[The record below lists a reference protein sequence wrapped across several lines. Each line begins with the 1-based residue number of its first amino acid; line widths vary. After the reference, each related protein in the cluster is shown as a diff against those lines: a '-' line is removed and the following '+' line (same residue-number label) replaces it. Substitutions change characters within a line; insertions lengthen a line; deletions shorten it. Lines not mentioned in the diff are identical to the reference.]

1 MCMMMLV
8 VVLQKCFNVAF
19 LVYLIVRRLP
29 FEDAYIEKKACVLKV
44 PSNIKKNL
52 NGQIGV
58 ANLHQNK
65 TLPKEKRD
73 QRKAQKYF
81 HFNKRF

>member
-8 VVLQKCFNVAF
+8 VVLQKYINVAF

-29 FEDAYIEKKACVLKV
+29 FEDAHVEKTCLLKV
-44 PSNIKKNL
+44 PFNMEKNL

-81 HFNKRF
+81 QFNKRF

>member
-8 VVLQKCFNVAF
+8 VVLQKYFNVAF

-29 FEDAYIEKKACVLKV
+29 IEDAHVEKTCVLKV
-44 PSNIKKNL
+44 PFNMKKNL

-81 HFNKRF
+81 QFNKRF